1 MRSMQCSSYFRANIH
16 HELVRLTK
24 ELKDSETSDVAMEA
38 VENVLG
44 DKAKC
49 ISYYLGSVKIIAQ
62 NYLQAPAE

>member
-24 ELKDSETSDVAMEA
+24 ELKDSETPDVAMEA

-49 ISYYLGSVKIIAQ
+49 ISYYLI
-62 NYLQAPAE
+62 EF